1 MINKLQSFHCIGQ
14 MPTDVMH
21 AFCEKVASHDLMSI
35 LKVLVSSQ
43 LFTFDENNKLLR
55 DVKLGDSEASDR
67 PKPVNS
73 KNVCMCAK
81 LCLWLSTSS

>member
-1 MINKLQSFHCIGQ
+1 

-21 AFCEKVASHDLMSI
+21 DFCEKVASHDLMSV

-43 LFTFDENNKLLR
+43 LFTFDEYNKLLR
-55 DVKLGDSEASDR
+55 DVKLGDYEASDW

-73 KNVCMCAK
+73 MCASQLK
-81 LCLWLSTSS
+81 PCLWLSTSG